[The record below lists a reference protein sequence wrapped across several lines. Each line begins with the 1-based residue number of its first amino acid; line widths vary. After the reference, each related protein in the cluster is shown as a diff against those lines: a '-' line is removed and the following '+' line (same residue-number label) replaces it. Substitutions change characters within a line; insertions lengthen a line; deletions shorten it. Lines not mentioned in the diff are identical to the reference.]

1 MDDVF
6 RKLFLN
12 LKKSG
17 WFLKQ
22 IHLTGFVVTPWLTN
36 RFEGKLRALKSIQT
50 RIMPI
55 VVGNSLQL
63 VILWQLESRKKNMF
77 FLQNVHIYTLNNEE
91 KPSSGAP

>member
-1 MDDVF
+1 MMYMMSSL
-6 RKLFLN
+6 LFLN

-22 IHLTGFVVTPWLTN
+22 IHLAGFVVTPWLTN
-36 RFEGKLRALKSIQT
+36 KYEGELRALKSIQT

-63 VILWQLESRKKNMF
+63 VILWQLESRKKKH
-77 FLQNVHIYTLNNEE
+77 V
-91 KPSSGAP
+91 PSSECSYLHTE